1 MRYMPI
7 PGMPPEPILILEAF
21 GTLSEGTGLPVI
33 DTEEEDLYSVFRERA
48 ELMGW
53 LNAPTGSGLRH
64 NRLWS
69 MHEAELIAG
78 VGDSRIG
85 WIQVGLEISVEP
97 ALAMPALV
105 QCFHDSLARFGVA
118 ELTSLQIKACSL
130 QPSAKSYMW
139 FFIDVFNWFNV
150 ISKER
155 VNASVTFDAGE
166 VEVPSISEIVSD
178 LRYKIRSQFE
188 FSETAS
194 SSEISVT
201 MSEWT
206 PSAIGYV
213 TGRIIDVIRAREPDV
228 RNFTM
233 RITRT
238 NP

>member
-1 MRYMPI
+1 MPI
-7 PGMPPEPILILEAF
+7 QPPQPILLLEAF
-21 GTLSEGTGLPVI
+21 GTLSEGTDMPII
-33 DTEEEDLYSVFRERA
+33 DTRAEDLHSVFRERA

-53 LNAPTGSGLRH
+53 LSAPTGMWH

-69 MHEAELIAG
+69 MHEAELTAG
-78 VGDSRIG
+78 VGESRIG
-85 WIQVGLEISVEP
+85 WIQVGLEISADP

-105 QCFHDSLARFGVA
+105 QCFHDSLARFGVV
-118 ELTSLQIKACSL
+118 ELTRLQVTARYL

-166 VEVPSISEIVSD
+166 VEQPSTSVIVSD
-178 LRYKIRSQFE
+178 LRKRIEPLFE
-188 FSETAS
+188 FKETAS
-194 SSEISVT
+194 PSEISVT

-206 PSAIGYV
+206 PSVIGYV
-213 TGRIIDVIRAREPDV
+213 VASVIDVIRTREPDMCDFKV
-228 RNFTM
+228 